1 MFYIYEKIKGE
12 KINMEDKIKEI
23 LNKFYNIEEEGL
35 DSIDFENYAGTHY
48 SSSVKITN
56 ISQKD
61 NNKVE
66 VEYVYHELATTTDA
80 YGVDIGAYNDFKKTE
95 ECVAIVDT
103 LSESIISLDVKKT
116 LLI

>member
-80 YGVDIGAYNDFKKTE
+80 YEIRKKQN
-95 ECVAIVDT
+95 I
-103 LSESIISLDVKKT
+103 
-116 LLI
+116 